1 MEGEGESLPPKS
13 IFYELMEFTML
24 IAQRFNLLPFDIMA
38 KDKDSVIMLLNY
50 YLEKA
55 ENEPNEQPPQNE
67 KTRGADDKEKRIR
80 VTNATASGGWY

>member
-24 IAQRFNLLPFDIMA
+24 IAQRYNVLPFEIMRQ
-38 KDKDSVIMLLNY
+38 DKDSVIMLMNY
-50 YLEKA
+50 YLEKS
-55 ENEPNEQPPQNE
+55 ENEPTEQPTQGD